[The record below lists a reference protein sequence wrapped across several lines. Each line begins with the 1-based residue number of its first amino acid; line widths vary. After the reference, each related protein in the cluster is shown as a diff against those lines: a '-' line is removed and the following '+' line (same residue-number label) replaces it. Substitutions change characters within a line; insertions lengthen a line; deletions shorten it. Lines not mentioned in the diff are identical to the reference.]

1 MKKKLIIIGAGGHFN
16 SIINI
21 LKSDKNFKIIGLLD
35 HDKKKKNKIK
45 FGIKVLGN
53 DALLKDFTKIS
64 IFLSV
69 GLIKNFKQRDNL
81 INKLK
86 KFDFS
91 FPNFKS
97 KNSIVSGNLSQ
108 GFGNILMDHC
118 LINNNVKIGNFNIIN
133 NKALIEHDVTIGSNV
148 HISTGVLV
156 NGNVKIGSNVFI
168 GSGSIITNNRNIKS
182 NTFIRAGSII

>member
-16 SIINI
+16 SIVNI

-35 HDKKKKNKIK
+35 HDEHKKNKIK

-97 KNSIVSGNLSQ
+97 KNSIVSDNLSQ

-133 NKALIEHDVTIGSNV
+133 NKALIEHDVIIGSNV